1 MSRRLLLFVVLLVL
15 FFLVLQA
22 TRPTLSNPP
31 VTAEL
36 QVPPEV
42 KQILR
47 NACYNCHSN
56 ETKLSWFDQP
66 IPAYWLVL
74 RDVQEARKHVNFSE
88 LGKLPL
94 AQQNGVLFE
103 AVNQIQFG
111 AMPLRS
117 YRYAHLDAAVAPE
130 ELAVLKAYL
139 IRSAPHPARGGGP
152 PFRSAT
158 EAGPVSP
165 APNGIAFLP
174 DYKNWRAVSSTDR
187 FDNSTIRQVLG
198 NDVAIQA
205 IADNHTNPWPNGT
218 AFAKV
223 AWAKEVDDQGIE
235 RPGSFVQVEFM
246 VRDSGKY
253 SATRNWGFAR
263 WRGADLKP
271 YGKDASFV
279 NECVGCHEPL
289 RKNDFVFT
297 KPVTPVPDG
306 RVITGWIDPRN
317 ETMSTLYGNNLAVDY
332 ARRNEG
338 NNYPAGAFLTLVTWK
353 QIPDE
358 HWFGAK
364 IAGLPGTVQNV
375 KIGDPGAG
383 GLVLLRASPMP

>member
-1 MSRRLLLFVVLLVL
+1 MFMSKRWLLFVLLLV
-15 FFLVLQA
+15 FVFLVLQA
-22 TRPTLSNPP
+22 TKPTLVNPP
-31 VTAEL
+31 VSADL
-36 QVPPEV
+36 KAPPEV

-56 ETKLSWFDQP
+56 ETKLSWFDAP
-66 IPAYWLVL
+66 IPAYWLVV
-74 RDVQEARKHVNFSE
+74 RDVGKARKHVNFSE
-88 LGKLPL
+88 IGNLQA
-94 AQQNGVLFE
+94 AQQNGILFE

-117 YRYAHLDAAVAPE
+117 YRYTHPEAAITPE
-130 ELAVLKAYL
+130 QLAVLKDYL
-139 IRSAPHPARGGGP
+139 IRTAPHAIRGGEVPAVTAHG
-152 PFRSAT
+152 S
-158 EAGPVSP
+158 GPVSP

-187 FDNSTIRQVLG
+187 FDNNTIRQILG
-198 NDVAIQA
+198 NDIAIRA
-205 IADNHTNPWPNGT
+205 IASNHTNPWPDGT

-223 AWAKEVDDQGIE
+223 AWAKRVDDEGIE
-235 RPGSFVQVEFM
+235 RPGSFAQVEFM
-246 VRDSGKY
+246 IRDSGKY

-289 RKNDFVFT
+289 RNNDYVFT
-297 KPVTPVPDG
+297 KPVTPVPEG
-306 RVITGWIDPRN
+306 RVVTSWIDPRN
-317 ETMSTLYGNNLAVDY
+317 STMSTLYGNDSEDAV
-332 ARRNEG
+332 
-338 NNYPAGAFLTLVTWK
+338 LTLVTWK

-364 IAGLPGTVQNV
+364 IGSLPGVLQTLTR
-375 KIGDPGAG
+375 GDPSAG
-383 GLVLLRASPMP
+383 SLPHASLMP